1 MSSFLVVS
9 LGSIP
14 AVSDYSRI
22 ALGPKRGPSITEKEV
37 LTCILCQEEQEV
49 KIENNAMVLSA
60 CVQKSTALTQHRG
73 KPIELSGGM
82 YCLINVFLSVSFL
95 SCIIRKITIWKKC
108 GSEVVF
114 SLIWSNHNLP
124 ICKILKFLHTKLAP
138 CLFFKFLVSTGPHCS
153 FYLILPS
160 PFHFAEPFE
169 SRNSWHFIPKCFHVH
184 FLKLIYP
191 VFFCL
196 PYWV

>member
-9 LGSIP
+9 LGSTP
-14 AVSDYSRI
+14 AVNDYSRI

-82 YCLINVFLSVSFL
+82 YLLKCLFDHFFSFL
-95 SCIIRKITIWKKC
+95 CNSKNYYLK
-108 GSEVVF
+108 EV
-114 SLIWSNHNLP
+114 W
-124 ICKILKFLHTKLAP
+124 
-138 CLFFKFLVSTGPHCS
+138 
-153 FYLILPS
+153 
-160 PFHFAEPFE
+160 E
-169 SRNSWHFIPKCFHVH
+169 
-184 FLKLIYP
+184 
-191 VFFCL
+191 
-196 PYWV
+196 

>member
-9 LGSIP
+9 LGSAP

-22 ALGPKRGPSITEKEV
+22 ALGPKRGPTVTEKEV

-82 YCLINVFLSVSFL
+82 YRLINILSSISFHTYVM
-95 SCIIRKITIWKKC
+95 RKKYWKKFE
-108 GSEVVF
+108 SETVF
-114 SLIWSNHNLP
+114 SLI
-124 ICKILKFLHTKLAP
+124 
-138 CLFFKFLVSTGPHCS
+138 
-153 FYLILPS
+153 
-160 PFHFAEPFE
+160 
-169 SRNSWHFIPKCFHVH
+169 
-184 FLKLIYP
+184 
-191 VFFCL
+191 
-196 PYWV
+196 

>member
-1 MSSFLVVS
+1 MVVS

-73 KPIELSGGM
+73 KSIELSGGM
-82 YCLINVFLSVSFL
+82 YCLINILLSLSFYTYVIKKKMTEISLGMGLYLALFSQIRVYPYVKCTLGFYVSCWL
-95 SCIIRKITIWKKC
+95 
-108 GSEVVF
+108 
-114 SLIWSNHNLP
+114 LY
-124 ICKILKFLHTKLAP
+124 
-138 CLFFKFLVSTGPHCS
+138 FFIVIFVSTWPHCS
-153 FYLILPS
+153 FSLSLS
-160 PFHFAEPFE
+160 L
-169 SRNSWHFIPKCFHVH
+169 SLSCF
-184 FLKLIYP
+184 LC
-191 VFFCL
+191 FCSTI
-196 PYWV
+196 

>member
-9 LGSIP
+9 LGSTP

-22 ALGPKRGPSITEKEV
+22 ALGPKRGPTVTEKEV

-82 YCLINVFLSVSFL
+82 YCLINILLGISFYTYVLRKNIERSLRMRLYLALCSQITFLS
-95 SCIIRKITIWKKC
+95 
-108 GSEVVF
+108 
-114 SLIWSNHNLP
+114 
-124 ICKILKFLHTKLAP
+124 ICKMD
-138 CLFFKFLVSTGPHCS
+138 
-153 FYLILPS
+153 
-160 PFHFAEPFE
+160 
-169 SRNSWHFIPKCFHVH
+169 SRS
-184 FLKLIYP
+184 
-191 VFFCL
+191 
-196 PYWV
+196 